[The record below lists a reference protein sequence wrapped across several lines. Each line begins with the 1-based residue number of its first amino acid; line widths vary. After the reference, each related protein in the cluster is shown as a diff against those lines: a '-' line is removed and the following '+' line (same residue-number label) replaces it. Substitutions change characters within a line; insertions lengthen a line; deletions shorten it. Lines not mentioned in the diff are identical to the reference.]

1 MPDASRACRVQRE
14 DRYGSRAGQGQLSVG
29 AQSGNER
36 LMRPSATRREPTWK
50 RQVKTGPI
58 RPDVRKERRS
68 PPRCAKLT
76 CSTDCGAG
84 ERGGAGGPRWTK
96 DSIVASVLGWCRTTE
111 PCKRKTQARRS
122 FRMHLGRPWQPQW
135 QEMGLAAVVGGMGP
149 QTHRGVKGRIL
160 DAFGERSGIM
170 IASGE
175 WDSACSWLVAKQ
187 VMVVRAHRPADFTS
201 SASSLLA
208 SAQPQVTTPSTL
220 APLH

>member
-36 LMRPSATRREPTWK
+36 LMRPSATRREATWK

-96 DSIVASVLGWCRTTE
+96 ESRTRLFCSVSAWLVPNDRTVQTQDPGKTFIPNAFGPALATAMARDGSGGGSGRHGPADASGRQGADPGRVRGAQRHNDSI
-111 PCKRKTQARRS
+111 RR
-122 FRMHLGRPWQPQW
+122 
-135 QEMGLAAVVGGMGP
+135 MGLCM
-149 QTHRGVKGRIL
+149 
-160 DAFGERSGIM
+160 
-170 IASGE
+170 
-175 WDSACSWLVAKQ
+175 
-187 VMVVRAHRPADFTS
+187 
-201 SASSLLA
+201 
-208 SAQPQVTTPSTL
+208 
-220 APLH
+220 